1 MSYFGTVDYVFMA
14 MLCIFAALCL
24 FLGAYSYIAKRK
36 DPDGLFL
43 GTPFKIGLTASYM
56 GIIFLFIAK
65 AATEQ
70 FDVTKTFVFFTS
82 SPILLAVGFLLA
94 VGSIKL
100 IVRLYYPNVIFYS
113 MFSCTIVR
121 LNHNNINAD
130 PVPEGTM
137 MNGFGPIKDNEC
149 QNCIGIR
156 KDRVL
161 NLGLEERPRK
171 GVDACPDCQGSGLK
185 RI

>member
-1 MSYFGTVDYVFMA
+1 MPYFDTVDYAFMTT
-14 MLCIFAALCL
+14 LCIIAALCL

-70 FDVTKTFVFFTS
+70 FEMTKTFVFFTS
-82 SPILLAVGFLLA
+82 SSVLLAVGFLLA

-100 IVRLYYPNVIFYS
+100 IVRICYPQAIFHS
-113 MFSCTIVR
+113 VFSCTVVK
-121 LNHNNINAD
+121 LNSQKKAQ
-130 PVPEGTM
+130 
-137 MNGFGPIKDNEC
+137 MNHAPFATKD
-149 QNCIGIR
+149 
-156 KDRVL
+156 
-161 NLGLEERPRK
+161 
-171 GVDACPDCQGSGLK
+171 
-185 RI
+185 